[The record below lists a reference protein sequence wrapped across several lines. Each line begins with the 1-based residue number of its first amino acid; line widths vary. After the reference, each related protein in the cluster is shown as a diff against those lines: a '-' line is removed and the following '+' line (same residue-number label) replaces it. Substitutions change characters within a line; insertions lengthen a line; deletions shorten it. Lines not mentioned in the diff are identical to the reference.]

1 MKFFKMLIKKCIY
14 QYYGLMPE
22 IKIPYE
28 TVNPGEQ
35 AWYFKKGSL
44 TQNSIVYSFGLA
56 DNIDFDINII
66 KSYNVNVFGFDPTP
80 SSIKFISSLE
90 IPKQFYH
97 FPLAIADY
105 DGELDFIIPRD
116 SNISGFSKN
125 LHKNSQDEFTE
136 IKVSC
141 CSLSSIMNKLGH
153 DKIDL
158 LKMDIEGMEYKVIDQ
173 LVMEHFDI
181 QQILVEFHHRFSG
194 IGLHKTLLAV
204 RKLRS
209 SGFKLF
215 HVSPWCEEYAFIKE

>member
-1 MKFFKMLIKKCIY
+1 MLIKRCIY

-35 AWYFKKGSL
+35 AWFFKKGSL

-56 DNIDFDINII
+56 DNIEFDINII
-66 KSYNVNVFGFDPTP
+66 ENYNAKVFGFDPTP
-80 SSIKFISSLE
+80 SSIEFISSLE
-90 IPKQFYH
+90 ISKQFYH

-125 LHKNSQDEFTE
+125 LHNNSQDKFIE

-141 CSLSSIMNKLGH
+141 CSLSTIMKTLGH
-153 DKIDL
+153 KKIDL

-173 LVMEHFDI
+173 LVAEHSDI
-181 QQILVEFHHRFSG
+181 KQILVEFHHRFSG
-194 IGLHKTLLAV
+194 IGLHRTLLAV
-204 RKLRS
+204 QKLRN